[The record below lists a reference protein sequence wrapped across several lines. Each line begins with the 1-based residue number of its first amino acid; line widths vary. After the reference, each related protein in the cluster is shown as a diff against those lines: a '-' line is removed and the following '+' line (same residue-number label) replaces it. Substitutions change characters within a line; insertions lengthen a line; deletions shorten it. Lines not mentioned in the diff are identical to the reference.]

1 MKNKKVVVTGAGG
14 FIGSHL
20 VEELLS
26 IGAEVTAFV
35 RYNSKSDFGFIN
47 NLKNNNLT
55 ICQGDLRDFDSVN
68 NAIKGK
74 EIVFHLGASVGI
86 PYSYVNP
93 WDAFETNVRGTLN
106 VLTSVKNFNIEKMI
120 HTSTS
125 ETYGTAQYTPMDE
138 LHPLKGQSP
147 YSASKIAADK
157 LVESF
162 WLSYDTPVA
171 TVRPFNTYGPRQSAR
186 AIIPTIINQAL
197 TKNKVS
203 LGSLDPKRDLTFVRD
218 TVAGFI
224 SIANSPK
231 TLGEVVNLGSGSAI
245 SIGDLANKIID
256 LIGTDVEIN
265 FDGSRER
272 PEKSEVMHLCGDTSK
287 VFELTGWNPEIDIN
301 EGLRLTIDWIKSNLD
316 LFKSEIYTV

>member
-1 MKNKKVVVTGAGG
+1 MT
-14 FIGSHL
+14 
-20 VEELLS
+20 LLLQQS
-26 IGAEVTAFV
+26 V
-35 RYNSKSDFGFIN
+35 R
-47 NLKNNNLT
+47 L
-55 ICQGDLRDFDSVN
+55 
-68 NAIKGK
+68 
-74 EIVFHLGASVGI
+74 
-86 PYSYVNP
+86 
-93 WDAFETNVRGTLN
+93 
-106 VLTSVKNFNIEKMI
+106 I
-120 HTSTS
+120 HTAL
-125 ETYGTAQYTPMDE
+125 GN
-138 LHPLKGQSP
+138 L
-147 YSASKIAADK
+147 
-157 LVESF
+157 
-162 WLSYDTPVA
+162 
-171 TVRPFNTYGPRQSAR
+171 R

-197 TKNKVS
+197 MKNKVS

-265 FDGSRER
+265 FDDSRER

-287 VFELTGWNPEIDIN
+287 VFELTGWKPEIDIN

>member
-26 IGAEVTAFV
+26 MGAEVTAFV

-106 VLTSVKNFNIEKMI
+106 VLTSVRNFNIEKMI

-125 ETYGTAQYTPMDE
+125 ETYGTAKYTPMDE

-162 WLSYDTPVA
+162 WLSYDTLLQQS
-171 TVRPFNTYGPRQSAR
+171 VRLIHT
-186 AIIPTIINQAL
+186 AL
-197 TKNKVS
+197 
-203 LGSLDPKRDLTFVRD
+203 G
-218 TVAGFI
+218 
-224 SIANSPK
+224 
-231 TLGEVVNLGSGSAI
+231 NL
-245 SIGDLANKIID
+245 
-256 LIGTDVEIN
+256 
-265 FDGSRER
+265 RE
-272 PEKSEVMHLCGDTSK
+272 P
-287 VFELTGWNPEIDIN
+287 
-301 EGLRLTIDWIKSNLD
+301 
-316 LFKSEIYTV
+316 LFQQL